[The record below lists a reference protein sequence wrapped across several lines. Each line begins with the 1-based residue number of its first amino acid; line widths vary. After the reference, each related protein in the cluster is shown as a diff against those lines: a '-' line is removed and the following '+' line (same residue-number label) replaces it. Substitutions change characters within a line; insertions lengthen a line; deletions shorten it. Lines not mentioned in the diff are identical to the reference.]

1 MFHFGYSNRKF
12 IDERFGAVEAR
23 LGAID
28 KRFDKVDQRLSAITE
43 VAQENFDAVTKDLK
57 NLDDAINN
65 LDLKWDEKF
74 IEFKAGL
81 G

>member
-1 MFHFGYSNRKF
+1 M
-12 IDERFGAVEAR
+12 EAR